1 MSIGSIPWT
10 AIDRYCEAEGVV
22 DRERFRRLIRAL
34 DDEFLRDAQGEADA

>member
-10 AIDRYCEAEGVV
+10 AINEYGDAERVV

-34 DDEFLRDAQGEADA
+34 DDTFLEHAQGED